1 MSSKF
6 VGYGVKLF
14 KTLKSPVT
22 QLKRL
27 KPKQKTTG
35 TEVVNPFKFKPAKS
49 KLERVVKDLEIDT
62 AKSKGRTKKI
72 IQKMENEIEPFRRKL
87 RQTTQK
93 VGGLKVTKS
102 GFNKAKDLE
111 PKKKKVKVKTFIAPE
126 NFNKGG
132 RVGLKS
138 GTNPFARKSNI
149 KKIQETFGPKKP
161 KKRMQAKKGSK
172 PKKKFPDLNK
182 DGKVT
187 FADVLKGRGVI
198 NGKKKKTKK
207 KFI

>member
-35 TEVVNPFKFKPAKS
+35 REVVNPFKFKPAKS

-72 IQKMENEIEPFRRKL
+72 IQKMESEIEPFRSKL

-111 PKKKKVKVKTFIAPE
+111 PKKKKVKVKTFTPPK

-132 RVGLKS
+132 RS
-138 GTNPFARKSNI
+138 
-149 KKIQETFGPKKP
+149 
-161 KKRMQAKKGSK
+161 
-172 PKKKFPDLNK
+172 
-182 DGKVT
+182 
-187 FADVLKGRGVI
+187 
-198 NGKKKKTKK
+198 
-207 KFI
+207 